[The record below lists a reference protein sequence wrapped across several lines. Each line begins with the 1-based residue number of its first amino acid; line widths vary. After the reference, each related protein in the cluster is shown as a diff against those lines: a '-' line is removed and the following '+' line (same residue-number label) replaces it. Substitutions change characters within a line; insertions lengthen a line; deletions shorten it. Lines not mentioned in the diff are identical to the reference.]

1 MWGTQAALI
10 AECFAPRLRYSGSSL
25 GAQLASVIA
34 GGPAPLIATALL
46 AAYGSG
52 YAIAGYMALCA
63 IVTIVST
70 AMMPDYT
77 NQDISEE
84 HDNP

>member
-1 MWGTQAALI
+1 MKDRSAS
-10 AECFAPRLRYSGSSL
+10 LRRGRYRE
-25 GAQLASVIA
+25 I
-34 GGPAPLIATALL
+34 ALL

-52 YAIAGYMALCA
+52 FAIAGYMALCV